1 MREHARDC
9 FVEKE
14 ECITMARV
22 NPVEV
27 EKSLKGIDYPA
38 KKEDLIKH
46 ARQHGADQQ
55 VLETLKELPEEEFRT
70 PIDVTKAIGEMD
82 RQ

>member
-1 MREHARDC
+1 MDRA
-9 FVEKE
+9 
-14 ECITMARV
+14 

-38 KKEDLIKH
+38 KKQDLIKY
-46 ARQHGADQQ
+46 AQQHGAKRE
-55 VLETLKELPEEEFRT
+55 VMETLKELPEEDFSS
-70 PIDVTKAIGEMD
+70 PIDVSKAIGEMD

>member
-1 MREHARDC
+1 MQGC
-9 FVEKE
+9 SLKKEKK
-14 ECITMARV
+14 IRMDRA

-38 KKEDLIKH
+38 KKQDLIKY
-46 ARQHGADQQ
+46 AQQHGAKRE
-55 VLETLKELPEEEFRT
+55 VMETLKELPEEDFSS
-70 PIDVTKAIGEMD
+70 PIDVSKAIGEMD